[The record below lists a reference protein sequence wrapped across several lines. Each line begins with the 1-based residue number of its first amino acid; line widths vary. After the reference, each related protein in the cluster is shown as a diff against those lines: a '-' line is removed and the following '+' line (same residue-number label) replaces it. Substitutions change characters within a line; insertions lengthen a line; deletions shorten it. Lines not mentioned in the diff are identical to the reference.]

1 MEKLKNM
8 QDEKIKTKIKPIVLE
23 VCLYLSVFLFSL
35 ICYIIFVPLVDGI
48 EKIGG
53 GKNYLGE
60 GIIAKLFCAVLLIA
74 LLTVFFIFL
83 IKKKVNRK
91 FIIFT
96 FILGSFIIRLCYVL
110 YSVNKS
116 KSGGERQYDTWG
128 SCTHFRYAETI
139 FLTGS
144 LPKNNDYQ
152 FYHPPLNAIIQAGFM
167 GLFKDLFNFINSNC
181 IWITSNRGLIAN
193 NESYYHA
200 CEILSITY
208 VTVITVTASKIFKE
222 LNLNG
227 VGGIIANFF
236 VIFFPRLI
244 QFSGQLNNDVLCLM
258 FSVLAIY
265 YAIKF
270 YKNCNWVNTV
280 LLALMIGLGMMTKL
294 NGAVIAIPIAVLM
307 IIVLIREIKGK
318 KTLSVVL
325 KYSSFIAICAPLGLW
340 FSIYAKVRFNQ
351 EFGYVF
357 SNLNKGLSTAD
368 VPLYKRFSL
377 PTLKIIFKNPFARS
391 WDDYN
396 FIDYMTK
403 SSMFGEFLFDN
414 AVVLAYLSVML
425 NYAFQLAFITGFAY
439 WIVNRVKNKEK
450 VFELPFIA
458 FLSIFVS
465 LIVMQIYFYI
475 KMPYGCTM
483 DFRYVA
489 SLIVAYGG
497 MSGLIIN
504 ESRGTTA
511 IKGYKTVGFILGF
524 CTVLLILTTT
534 LFYYLAI

>member
-1 MEKLKNM
+1 M
-8 QDEKIKTKIKPIVLE
+8 KTKIRPIILE
-23 VCLYLSVFLFSL
+23 ACLYLFVFLFSL

-53 GKNYLGE
+53 GNSYLGE

-83 IKKKVNRK
+83 IKRKVNRK

-116 KSGGERQYDTWG
+116 KSGGDRQYDTWG

-144 LPKNNDYQ
+144 LPNNNEYQ

-167 GLFKDLFNFINSNC
+167 GLFKDLFNFINNNC

-208 VTVITVTASKIFKE
+208 VTVITVTASKIFRE
-222 LNLNG
+222 LKLNG

-265 YAIKF
+265 YAIKL
-270 YKNCNWVNTV
+270 YKNCNWINTV

-307 IIVLIREIKGK
+307 IILFIKQIKEK
-318 KTLSVVL
+318 KAVGVII
-325 KYSSFIAICAPLGLW
+325 KYAVFIAICAPLGLW
-340 FSIYAKVRFNQ
+340 FSVYAKVRFNQ

-368 VPLYKRFSL
+368 VPIYKRFSL

-425 NYAFQLAFITGFAY
+425 NYAFQLAFITGFVY

-450 VFELPFIA
+450 VFELPFIT
-458 FLSIFVS
+458 FLSILVS

-483 DFRYVA
+483 DFRYVT

-497 MSGLIIN
+497 MSGLIVN

-511 IKGYKTVGFILGF
+511 IKGYKTVGYILGF